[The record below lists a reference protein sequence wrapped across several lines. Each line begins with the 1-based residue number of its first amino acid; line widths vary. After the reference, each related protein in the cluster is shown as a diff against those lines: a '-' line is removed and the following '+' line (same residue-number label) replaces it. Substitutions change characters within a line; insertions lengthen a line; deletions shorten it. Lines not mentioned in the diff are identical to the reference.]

1 MWASKTGVT
10 KVKYDYV
17 DHDDPIESV
26 KILASEHHR
35 DGSSGEEQVEILSTD
50 VSSSSSLD
58 RAVAAFAQLLGYH
71 PEAGID
77 PIRAWVISSDGE
89 QEKIVQITHDMT
101 FEQFR
106 DQAAALLGW
115 LADLN
120 KISVGIMGPRR
131 AIPISS
137 LATVRDGDT
146 IVLTRNT

>member
-1 MWASKTGVT
+1 MV
-10 KVKYDYV
+10 
-17 DHDDPIESV
+17 
-26 KILASEHHR
+26 
-35 DGSSGEEQVEILSTD
+35 
-50 VSSSSSLD
+50 
-58 RAVAAFAQLLGYH
+58 
-71 PEAGID
+71 D
-77 PIRAWVISSDGE
+77 PIRAWVVSSDGE